1 MVAVDKPVR
10 SSADRRE
17 AIAAYKS
24 ILKSVLEGRPSGM
37 RNRLAEALGKNRSFV
52 SHITNPAY
60 DTPIPS
66 GHLKTIFDLCHFS
79 ADERR
84 QFLEAYDEA
93 HPASRTRE
101 PRVEKSRQV
110 VVRMADFGNDE
121 LNRKVDRLMQSFANE
136 IAQTFARERREKPT
150 KNGR

>member
-1 MVAVDKPVR
+1 MAAVDKPVR

-24 ILKSVLEGRPSGM
+24 ILKTVLESRPSGM
-37 RNRLAEALGKNRSFV
+37 RNRLAETLGKNRSFV

-66 GHLKTIFDLCHFS
+66 GHIKTIFDLCHFS

-93 HPASRTRE
+93 HPASRNRE

-110 VVRMADFGNDE
+110 VVRLPDFGEDH
-121 LNRKVDRLMQSFANE
+121 LNRKVDRLMQSLANE
-136 IAQTFARERREKPT
+136 IANTFAKERRKRPVR
-150 KNGR
+150 KGS